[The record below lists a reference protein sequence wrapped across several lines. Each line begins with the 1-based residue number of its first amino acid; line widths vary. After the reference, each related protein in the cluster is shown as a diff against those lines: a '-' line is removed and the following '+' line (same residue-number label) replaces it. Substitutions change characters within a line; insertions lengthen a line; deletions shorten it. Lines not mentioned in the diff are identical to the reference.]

1 MNSEGIQIK
10 EAFLP
15 TLGKECSLPGG
26 YQLQTTHQL
35 DTPFSTNIVISKVCF
50 ADASPR
56 DVGKGYTMT
65 GLY

>member
-26 YQLQTTHQL
+26 YQLQTTHQM
-35 DTPFSTNIVISKVCF
+35 NIVISKVCF